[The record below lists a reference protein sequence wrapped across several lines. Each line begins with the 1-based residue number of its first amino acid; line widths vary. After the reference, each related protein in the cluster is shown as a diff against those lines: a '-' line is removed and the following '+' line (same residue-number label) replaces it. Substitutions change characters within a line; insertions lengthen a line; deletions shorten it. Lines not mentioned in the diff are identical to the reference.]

1 MTRMDELDR
10 HIAALLLEDGR
21 MPNSEIA
28 GRLAVSEGTIR
39 NRLRKLIQADLLK
52 VRGLSNPD
60 NDPDNQLVFLA
71 AKIAMS
77 KDLRHT
83 ARTVAELPFVK
94 SVSIVSGR
102 YDLIIEVLAPP
113 HKMISFISD
122 HLARVGSITSTES
135 FMVMEGFN
143 KWV

>member
-1 MTRMDELDR
+1 M
-10 HIAALLLEDGR
+10 
-21 MPNSEIA
+21 
-28 GRLAVSEGTIR
+28 
-39 NRLRKLIQADLLK
+39 
-52 VRGLSNPD
+52 NPD
-60 NDPDNQLVFLA
+60 KDAENQLVFLA
-71 AKIAMS
+71 AKIALS
-77 KDLRHT
+77 KDLRRT
-83 ARTVAELPFVK
+83 ARAVAGLPFVK

-122 HLARVGSITSTES
+122 HLSKVGSITSTES